1 MNRKLVFLEGLNPF
15 ADFGLLL
22 LRMLTG
28 IFLVYGVLDNVLS
41 AERMDEFVKFLQA
54 NQFAAPE
61 IRAPLSV
68 YTQFFCG
75 PALVLGLLTR
85 WAGLILA
92 INFVVAVLLVHWSQD
107 FRGWWP
113 AIVLVGIGL
122 QFALTGAGGVSLDA
136 VILRRGESKK

>member
-1 MNRKLVFLEGLNPF
+1 
-15 ADFGLLL
+15 
-22 LRMLTG
+22 
-28 IFLVYGVLDNVLS
+28 
-41 AERMDEFVKFLQA
+41 MDEFVKFLQA

-61 IRAPLSV
+61 IMAPLSV

-75 PALVLGLLTR
+75 LALVLGLLTR